1 MVQVGKYKPA
11 LLTPRRAPASVGRP
25 GSMRAAGAFSVTCCS
40 WLLLPCAAA
49 ATAAPRVDCDVLT
62 SNRIDA
68 RREGLWCYDVPLQ
81 V

>member
-1 MVQVGKYKPA
+1 
-11 LLTPRRAPASVGRP
+11 
-25 GSMRAAGAFSVTCCS
+25 MRAAGAFSVTCCA

-81 V
+81 VWHPPLLCTHPHNALPVSAQHF